1 MLHYHVWFNLKAEIL
16 ETEGLN
22 TVKRFLKTLC
32 TDGEARSFE
41 SLRNHGEPPGSKLPR
56 YHALIKFNDQAHF
69 TDAMKAQAGRGIHA
83 GTHGEI
89 IKDVTDFHVEIF
101 SEITDPPQP
110 AR

>member
-1 MLHYHVWFNLKAEIL
+1 
-16 ETEGLN
+16 
-22 TVKRFLKTLC
+22 
-32 TDGEARSFE
+32 
-41 SLRNHGEPPGSKLPR
+41 
-56 YHALIKFNDQAHF
+56 
-69 TDAMKAQAGRGIHA
+69 MKAQAGRGIHA